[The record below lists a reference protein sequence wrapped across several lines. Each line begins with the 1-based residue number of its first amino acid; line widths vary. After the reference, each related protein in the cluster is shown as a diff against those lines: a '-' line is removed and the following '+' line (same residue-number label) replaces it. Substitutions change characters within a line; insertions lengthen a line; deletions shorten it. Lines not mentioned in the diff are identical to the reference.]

1 MAVFGCR
8 FYQAFGM
15 TETGAAA
22 TLLPDDHD
30 LAITDRAGL
39 LASCGR
45 PMLGTE
51 IRIVDADRRELPT
64 GSIGEIA
71 VRGPQLMGR
80 YWRNE
85 QATRKSLVDGWFHTG
100 DVGYLDKDGYL
111 YITSRLVDVI
121 VVGGMNIYPTEV
133 EGVISG
139 MPEVHEVAV
148 IGVPH
153 DTYGETVMAVVVPAS
168 SAVIDIEQIR
178 QYCEGRLASYKW
190 PRLLTIVTELPR
202 NAMGKVLKSVLRE
215 PHWADRDRL
224 V

>member
-168 SAVIDIEQIR
+168 SAVIDIEQSGSTAKGGWLRIS
-178 QYCEGRLASYKW
+178 GRDFS
-190 PRLLTIVTELPR
+190 P
-202 NAMGKVLKSVLRE
+202 S
-215 PHWADRDRL
+215 
-224 V
+224 